1 MFVFSRNLVSFR
13 SQKRGTYMQR
23 CLKPAKHSLAIML
36 LCAALL
42 FVNSLFTVINFGIV
56 PRAMSHLSGIFFAPF
71 LHGDWGHLMSNFFP
85 FVIFSTLIGLHSLKR
100 FWLVFIYSVLSTGSL
115 VWLFARG
122 DSIHIGM
129 SGIVYAMWG
138 YLIVYGL
145 MQKHFRDIIISI
157 LILVL
162 YGGLVFGVLP
172 SSPNVSYESHFFGTL
187 AGGVIGYF
195 LSKSKKLKL

>member
-1 MFVFSRNLVSFR
+1 
-13 SQKRGTYMQR
+13 MQR
-23 CLKPAKHSLAIML
+23 YLKPAKHSLVVML

-42 FVNSLFTVINFGIV
+42 LINSIFTVNSFGIV
-56 PRAMSHLSGIFFAPF
+56 PRQMSHLSGIFFAPF
-71 LHGDWGHLMSNFFP
+71 LHGDWAHLMSNFFP
-85 FVIFSTLIGLHSLKR
+85 FVIFSILIGLHSLKR
-100 FWLVFIYSVLSTGSL
+100 FWFVFICSVLSTGCL

-122 DSIHIGM
+122 GSIHIGM
-129 SGIVYAMWG
+129 SGVVYAMWG

-157 LILVL
+157 LVLVL

-172 SSPNVSYESHFFGTL
+172 SSPNISYESHLFGAL

-195 LSKSKKLKL
+195 LSKSKKVKV